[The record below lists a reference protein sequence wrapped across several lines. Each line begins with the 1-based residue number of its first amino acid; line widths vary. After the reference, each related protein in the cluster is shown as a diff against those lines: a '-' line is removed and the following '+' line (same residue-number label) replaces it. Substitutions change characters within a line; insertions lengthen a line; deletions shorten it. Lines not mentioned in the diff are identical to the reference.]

1 MKGTYNV
8 LNKKET
14 PQSEPIP
21 GSNMV
26 ENNAGGFSFQLD
38 PFKQLERFLILGTE
52 GGTYYVG
59 ERELTLRNAGIIQKC
74 LDLDFKATVDL
85 IVDISDKGRAVKNDP
100 ALFALAVAASHDNST
115 CRKYALGNL
124 HRVARIGTH
133 LFHFVQYLDGMRGW
147 GRTVREA
154 ISDWYTKKSIES
166 LSFQLAKYQ
175 QRDGWSHRDVLRLA
189 HVSPKDEQQSN
200 LFRWAVGKDDY
211 DRKELTGLVATLED
225 MKEAT
230 TEQQVI
236 DLIKNSDAP
245 IEIIPTQFRTSK
257 DVWEAAL
264 PNLGL
269 TAVIRNLGNMSA
281 YGLLVE
287 GAWDIITQVT
297 NLFTE
302 DNIHKSR
309 VHPLTILA
317 ALKTYEYGCGYRGS
331 QKWTP
336 VAQVVDALEKAMYAA
351 FDNAESTMKRI
362 YYGVDISGSM
372 YGTNLAGIPY
382 INCGMGAAIMAMALV
397 HSEPNYILKGFS
409 DELVDLP
416 ITASTK
422 LSDAMQIMEM
432 IQMGGTDCAL
442 PVLDALRR
450 KIPVDAFVTITDSET
465 WAGAIHPIQALE
477 KYKDVMGLDPKFIVV
492 GMAGTGVSIADPKNP
507 NMLDVVGFDTSTPAA
522 ISEFLKL

>member
-1 MKGTYNV
+1 MKGTYDV

-21 GSNMV
+21 GSDMA

-59 ERELTLRNAGIIQKC
+59 ERELTLENAHIIQRC

-85 IVDISDKGRAVKNDP
+85 IVDISDKGRAAKNDP
-100 ALFALAVAASHDNST
+100 ALFALAIAASHDNST

-189 HVSPKDEQQSN
+189 HVSPKSEQQSN

-269 TAVIRNLGNMSA
+269 TAVIRNLGNMGA
-281 YGLLVE
+281 YGLLKE
-287 GAWDIITQVT
+287 GAWDVITQIT
-297 NLFTE
+297 DLFTE
-302 DNIHKSR
+302 DNIHKSK
-309 VHPLTILA
+309 VHPLTILS
-317 ALKTYEYGCGYRGS
+317 ALKTYSSGHGYRGS
-331 QKWTP
+331 QEWTP
-336 VAQVVDALEKAMYAA
+336 VAQIEDTLEKAMYMA
-351 FDNAESTMKRI
+351 FDNAEPTMKRI
-362 YYGVDISGSM
+362 YYGVDVSGSM
-372 YGTNLAGIPY
+372 FGSDLAGLPY
-382 INCGMGAAIMAMALV
+382 INCAMGAAVMAMALV

-409 DELVDLP
+409 KELIDLQ
-416 ITASTK
+416 ITASTR
-422 LSDAMQIMEM
+422 LSDALNI
-432 IQMGGTDCAL
+432 MGGINFGATDCAL
-442 PVLDALRR
+442 PVLDALER

-465 WAGAIHPIQALE
+465 WAGRIHPVQALK
-477 KYKDVMGLDPKFIVV
+477 KYRDAMGLNPKFIVV
-492 GMAGTGVSIADPKNP
+492 GMTATEFSTADPKDP
-507 NMLDVVGFDTSTPAA
+507 NMLDVVGFDTSTPSA
-522 ISEFLKL
+522 ISEFLKF